1 MYPLSRRRR
10 IPSALILRAALTSL
24 SCSAPQWGHIQC
36 LVPKSFVPAHKAPHS
51 EQSWE
56 DGNHLSMTAS
66 CFPCSRSLYSK
77 KVRNI
82 PKPLS
87 LVDFP
92 SRREAAIPRR
102 LISSTHT
109 ASHCLAIAALCWW
122 QKSFLWL
129 AIFS

>member
-77 KVRNI
+77 IAFSHWKKAI
-82 PKPLS
+82 A
-87 LVDFP
+87 DFSV
-92 SRREAAIPRR
+92 SRAAIRNSKARR
-102 LISSTHT
+102 RRGGSTPLTSQGATSPLPKAASS
-109 ASHCLAIAALCWW
+109 CPKRVW
-122 QKSFLWL
+122 
-129 AIFS
+129 